1 MATSLTRRNRRRRK
15 AGTLVAVGAAT
26 ALLAGG
32 LAPAAPA
39 QAFSLA
45 DIPGGCVA
53 GGPNVSLPFGAGT
66 ATCEDASPAILAQI
80 GDGLLGIFL
89 PDLPISLG
97 GLNGALGLGFP
108 GIAPGHATIEG
119 TGFNTA
125 IAVGGNA
132 TAKSDYY
139 LAGAVALALGG
150 EAHAESL
157 FGLSVAASTIGKAN
171 ANALPL
177 GIALA
182 NSSGLLNRTAS
193 ATALGGV
200 SAALSTIDFSEQAVC
215 TAVYAQASVSSSNGS
230 NVDSCTSVLFVF
242 QQNQNGSG
250 PVWYAIKNP
259 LDIQLVSPL
268 GDGLAGALSGMI
280 GLLMPN
286 APDDLADILAGRI
299 IPKFGSDIVRVS
311 FDGGTPKIE
320 TDLLDWLGGLVNPSN
335 ANLNLRAAS
344 APVGDAP
351 EIQAMVIDELGSAP
365 TLPQNQL
372 SSSTTQSVLDN
383 PIVIQEPGPIAQ
395 TEVNPAE
402 PEMSGAAEVTA
413 ATGNSSA
420 TALE

>member
-157 FGLSVAASTIGKAN
+157 FGLSVAASTIGKPTQTPCRWE
-171 ANALPL
+171 LPWQTRRASSI
-177 GIALA
+177 GRPRRPRSVALA
-182 NSSGLLNRTAS
+182 RRSRRSTSVNRPYAPRCMRKRVSARRMAATLTRAPACFSSSSRTKMVPARSGTRSRTHSTSNSSPR
-193 ATALGGV
+193 
-200 SAALSTIDFSEQAVC
+200 
-215 TAVYAQASVSSSNGS
+215 
-230 NVDSCTSVLFVF
+230 
-242 QQNQNGSG
+242 
-250 PVWYAIKNP
+250 W
-259 LDIQLVSPL
+259 
-268 GDGLAGALSGMI
+268 
-280 GLLMPN
+280 
-286 APDDLADILAGRI
+286 
-299 IPKFGSDIVRVS
+299 
-311 FDGGTPKIE
+311 E
-320 TDLLDWLGGLVNPSN
+320 TDW
-335 ANLNLRAAS
+335 
-344 APVGDAP
+344 
-351 EIQAMVIDELGSAP
+351 QARCRE
-365 TLPQNQL
+365 
-372 SSSTTQSVLDN
+372 
-383 PIVIQEPGPIAQ
+383 
-395 TEVNPAE
+395 
-402 PEMSGAAEVTA
+402 
-413 ATGNSSA
+413 
-420 TALE
+420 